1 MRKIKN
7 RILITGAA
15 GFIGAALSKKLIKEG
30 QIVIG
35 LDNMSEYYDVELK
48 KSRLLEI
55 NQLKEKNNINWIFNK
70 ISIEDHNLIFEIFDK
85 FKPSIVV
92 HLAAQ
97 AGVRYSIANPYAY
110 FQSNLLGFGNILEA
124 CRKFKVKNLIY
135 ASSSSVYGGNLN
147 LPYKEDQGVNHP
159 VSLYAA
165 TKKSNELMAHS
176 YSNLYGIPATG
187 LRFFTV
193 YGPWGRPDMAPMIF
207 ADSIINNKPIS
218 IFNYGDMMRDFTFI
232 DDIIEGLFRC
242 CFKPATSEI
251 NFNNFDPKP
260 STSFAPHRIFN
271 IGNNKPIKLL
281 DFIEHIEK
289 ALNKKAIK
297 NYKPMQKGDVKETFA
312 DTHLLE
318 KWINFKPSTSI
329 DDGIKLFI
337 NWYTNFYQIKN

>member
-1 MRKIKN
+1 MN
-7 RILITGAA
+7 FLISGSA
-15 GFIGAALSKKLIKEG
+15 GFIGFHLSEFLLKKKHTVYGVDDL
-30 QIVIG
+30 
-35 LDNMSEYYDVELK
+35 NSYYDVKLK
-48 KSRLLEI
+48 KSRLDI
-55 NQLKEKNNINWIFNK
+55 LKKYKNFVFFK
-70 ISIEDHNLIFEIFDK
+70 RKIEDIKIVK
-85 FKPSIVV
+85 FFKKKKIDIIIN
-92 HLAAQ
+92 LAAQ
-97 AGVRYSIANPYAY
+97 AGVRHSLENPYVY
-110 FQSNLLGFGNILEA
+110 INSNILGQVNMLELA
-124 CRKFKVKNLIY
+124 KELKIKKYIY
-135 ASSSSVYGGNLN
+135 ASSSSVYGGNKS
-147 LPYKEDQGVNHP
+147 LPFSVKDRVDNP
-159 VSLYAA
+159 ISLYAA
-165 TKKSNELMAHS
+165 SKKSTELIAEY
-176 YSNLYGIPATG
+176 YSHLYKINSIG